1 MKLCDVAKAVNGTF
15 EAKDAEIEIAA
26 MASLLEAR
34 EGDISFLANQKYAP
48 QMKET
53 SASAAQSFSIPS
65 IK

>member
-1 MKLCDVAKAVNGTF
+1 MKLNEVVQAVNGTC
-15 EAKDAEIEIAA
+15 EADGAIEIRA

-53 SASAAQSFSIPS
+53 KASAV
-65 IK
+65 